1 MSFNTKNSARATVK
15 GSADWQ
21 SRKLDLGNRHRTTLN
36 FGDLVPAFWQH
47 VLPGDKLRLDCNILA
62 KFMPLIA
69 PAFSRMKIKSE
80 WFYVPLRQIAPRTL
94 SMIQDFKPEPSEM
107 SNYFTS
113 ILSGSFPYM
122 VGLSD
127 NQQRD
132 EYNGVLSIPAR
143 YISAWLSG
151 DTVTR
156 VLPTYNAGV
165 NADST
170 ELWQILGSDYSASR
184 WRSEGSCIDDVLNP
198 TNLGQENINCFT
210 SKSRCAKLL
219 SYMGLPSR
227 LTTLKYTTDVLQ
239 KNSQMYFDSASD
251 FNTQFP
257 NISFDDNNTNWNTTD
272 WNLVSKKY
280 SNLIGGSWVDS
291 SSSDSNGVSFSHAIS
306 SLPAV
311 LPNVLNSFS
320 RYGFAVAFDK
330 WITDFNSSTNQVTF
344 ANEFTTPVP
353 SGDHPDVYP
362 YLPTASDQRI
372 SMIPFQAYQKIFN
385 DFYRDEKLQPDE
397 IRYFPDWLVSENGA
411 RVSEDNQSHYV
422 EFYPF
427 SLFYNTLS
435 ITYNDSRHFGMYE
448 SPTMFFNNLF
458 GLRRRNRSK
467 DVFSSCVNTKVV
479 KGQLA
484 NGATSESVYDAKLQS
499 RLARYFM
506 KKEFTG
512 STWAE
517 WLNNFFGVN
526 SNDLLNNNV
535 LFLGGRESVVG
546 ISENIQN
553 SESSDASAQGNRAGL
568 AGDFHSGSEIY
579 FRVPD
584 FGVVMCIVSVIPDD
598 IDNFN
603 GLQERFLRNSVFD
616 FNLPDF
622 QNVGYSPVFNWRQ
635 NIGVAVNSDKFPGFP
650 GSFGSPSKANS
661 DAVFGYQPFGYA
673 HTYTPNIISGDFQGS
688 LRFWHQS
695 PDLDF
700 DFTRY
705 NSSTESYDLKSW
717 VENQPV
723 LNYNLP
729 SIGLRFQPLGKDLK
743 AQYYNNV
750 FAVTNDE
757 SGDHIVADM
766 RFQCDCHR
774 HTAFFTDALDS

>member
-1 MSFNTKNSARATVK
+1 MAFNTKNSARATVK

-94 SMIQDFKPEPSEM
+94 SMLQDFKPEPSAM
-107 SNYFTS
+107 SSYFSS
-113 ILSGSFPYM
+113 ILSGKFLYS
-122 VGLSD
+122 VDSSD
-127 NQQRD
+127 NQQRH
-132 EYNGVLSIPAR
+132 EYNGVLSVPAA
-143 YISAWLSG
+143 YISAWLCG

-156 VLPTYNAGV
+156 VLPSNSAAV
-165 NADST
+165 DASST
-170 ELWQILGSDYSASR
+170 DAWQILGSDYSASR
-184 WRSEGSCIDDVLNP
+184 WRSEGGCIDSVLNP
-198 TNLGQENINCFT
+198 TNLGQENINSYT

-227 LTTLKYTTDVLQ
+227 LTTMKYTSDVLQ
-239 KNSQMYFDSASD
+239 KNSQMF
-251 FNTQFP
+251 FNDAEEFNDTFP
-257 NISFDDNNTNWNTTD
+257 NIAFDDNNTPWNTTD

-280 SNLIGGSWVDS
+280 CYLIGGAWNSPSIATSNGWPFFHAT
-291 SSSDSNGVSFSHAIS
+291 DSNPALFPLSHM
-306 SLPAV
+306 L
-311 LPNVLNSFS
+311 S
-320 RYGFAVAFDK
+320 RYGFANAFSRFIESYDSG
-330 WITDFNSSTNQVTF
+330 SSTVTF
-344 ANEFTTPVP
+344 TDNFTTPV
-353 SGDHPDVYP
+353 SGSTPDVMP
-362 YLPTASDQRI
+362 LLPTASDQRI
-372 SMIPFQAYQKIFN
+372 SMIPFQSYQKIFN
-385 DFYRDEKLQPDE
+385 DFYRDEKLQTDE
-397 IRYFPDWLVSENGA
+397 IRYFPDWLVSNDGS
-411 RVSEDNQSHYV
+411 RVLDYNTSNFVD
-422 EFYPF
+422 FRPF
-427 SLFYNTLS
+427 SLFYNTLA
-435 ITYNDSRHFGMYE
+435 IAYNDPYHYGMYQ

-467 DVFSSCVNTKVV
+467 DVFSSCVTSKVL
-479 KGQLA
+479 KGQLT
-484 NGATSESVYDAKLQS
+484 GAVESETVYKAKLQS

-517 WLNNFFGVN
+517 WLSNFFGVN

-603 GLQERFLRNSVFD
+603 GLQERFLRNSVFE

-635 NIGVAVNSDKFPGFP
+635 NIGITSYNATLGWSKAFYGDISKGNSDG
-650 GSFGSPSKANS
+650 
-661 DAVFGYQPFGYA
+661 VFGYQPFGYA
-673 HTYTPNIISGDFQGS
+673 HTYTPNIISGDFQNS

-700 DFTRY
+700 DFSRY
-705 NSSTESYDLKSW
+705 VPETESYDLKSMID
-717 VENQPV
+717 NQPV

-729 SIGLRFQPLGKDLK
+729 SIGLRFLPLGKDLK
-743 AQYYNNV
+743 AQYYNNI

-774 HTAFFTDALDS
+774 HSAFFTDALDS